1 MNRVWG
7 LTFVFSLVLFSCE
20 NNPISEGQ
28 TADDK
33 VVLKGGEES
42 LSYNF
47 KDEVE
52 FSKVCLEELREGN
65 LEVFHQFAEKKI
77 LLSPYAYID
86 QANFR
91 KVSIAEIE
99 TPNDDIHFWGIYDG
113 RGDSI
118 LMTTPEYLN
127 RYILNFPINSDGVEI
142 NVYEDKPKAYGS
154 ELHNMH
160 EIYPNATFVEFYHP
174 PSEEGYM
181 DWNALIFVVE
191 IIKHDYGNEYLLKAI
206 VHNQWTV

>member
-1 MNRVWG
+1 MKKVWG
-7 LTFVFSLVLFSCE
+7 LALVVALFSCE
-20 NNPISEGQ
+20 DNSVQVLDGEKAGSEIEGESADEKQKQISFE
-28 TADDK
+28 
-33 VVLKGGEES
+33 
-42 LSYNF
+42 
-47 KDEVE
+47 DEVA
-52 FSKVCLEELREGN
+52 FAKFCSNQLEEGNIEVLRPYTNGS
-65 LEVFHQFAEKKI
+65 I

-86 QANFR
+86 QSNVR
-91 KVSIAEIE
+91 KVSLNEIAAHTE
-99 TPNDDIHFWGIYDG
+99 DIHYWGVYDG

-127 RYILNFPINSDGVEI
+127 KYVLTFDINDKKVKTNTYNS
-142 NVYEDKPKAYGS
+142 KPKAYGS

-191 IIKHDYGNEYLLKAI
+191 KIDNQYQLKAI
-206 VHNQWTV
+206 IHNQWTV